1 MNHHALL
8 LGHLG
13 QHLVGGLEHQGAVRL
28 RGRDDGVRVV
38 ELGTLIAGP
47 FRTRILAALGYDAV
61 RIAGLRAAG
70 AI

>member
-1 MNHHALL
+1 MGETQNPLA
-8 LGHLG
+8 GIK
-13 QHLVGGLEHQGAVRL
+13 VA
-28 RGRDDGVRVV
+28 

-47 FRTRILAALGYDAV
+47 FCTRILAALGYDAV